1 MPPPASTK
9 SLVRAN
15 PDVEEGIEYPSSD
28 GKPMGETG
36 IHVRVAVWYTWGALW
51 LHFAKNPRVAVEANM
66 FVYYVKGDPK
76 RCVCPD
82 VFVVKDVPEDPYR
95 RSYRV
100 WKEGKAPDLVIE
112 ITSKKTRK
120 EDLNKKFDIYQD
132 VLKIPE
138 YFLFDPTEDYLDPS
152 LRGYRLISGR
162 YEEIAWELGAL
173 PSEVLGLHLQRHG
186 LELRFFNPATRKL
199 LPIGDDLDRELE
211 AKARELEAKAR
222 ELEVSTR
229 ELEAT
234 TRELGATTRELGA
247 TTRELGALR
256 EAHLQE
262 QAMRLEIE
270 REAEQL
276 RREVEALRR
285 RLPEASE

>member
-9 SLVRAN
+9 RPVRAN

-66 FVYYVKGDPK
+66 FVFYVKGDPK

-82 VFVVKDVPEDPYR
+82 VFVAKDVPEDPYR

-120 EDLNKKFDIYQD
+120 EDLNKKFEIYRD
-132 VLKIPE
+132 VLKVPE
-138 YFLFDPTEDYLDPS
+138 YFLFDPTEEYLDPS

-162 YEEIAWELGAL
+162 YEEIPWVLGAL

-186 LELRFFNPATRKL
+186 IELRFFNPATGKL
-199 LPIGDDLDRELE
+199 LPIGDDLEMELR
-211 AKARELEAKAR
+211 ASARELEALRKAR
-222 ELEVSTR
+222 QEDEAARRKILEEV
-229 ELEAT
+229 
-234 TRELGATTRELGA
+234 
-247 TTRELGALR
+247 
-256 EAHLQE
+256 
-262 QAMRLEIE
+262 
-270 REAEQL
+270 EQL

-285 RLPEASE
+285 QLPEASE